1 MNVMRLHNNNLFIIK
16 MECFNEIDLGWG
28 RDGPTRGIIRKD
40 MVFIFLSNFVRSHC
54 NIRRFIIILFAFS
67 EKKEKKIFIFSSLAE
82 VRKDILRYISQA
94 LMPYTYIIC
103 LLNILHKFMGK
114 TVNRPSGTSIRFK
127 IETKPTMLTWIH
139 CLIL

>member
-1 MNVMRLHNNNLFIIK
+1 MD
-16 MECFNEIDLGWG
+16 CFNEIDLGWG
-28 RDGPTRGIIRKD
+28 RDGLTRGIIRKD

-67 EKKEKKIFIFSSLAE
+67 EKKKEKKIFIFSSLAK

-114 TVNRPSGTSIRFK
+114 TVNTPPGTNILFK
-127 IETKPTMLTWIH
+127 IETKPTMFTFFS
-139 CLIL
+139 